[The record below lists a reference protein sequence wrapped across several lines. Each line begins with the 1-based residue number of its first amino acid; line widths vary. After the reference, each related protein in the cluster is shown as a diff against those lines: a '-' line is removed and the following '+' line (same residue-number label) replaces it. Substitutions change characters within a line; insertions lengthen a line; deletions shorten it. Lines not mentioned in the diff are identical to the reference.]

1 MIPILVVLCLV
12 GFLLW
17 LIPMDSRIKTIIIVV
32 AGIIVAIMLYNMFA
46 GGGSLRLPSFK

>member
-1 MIPILVVLCLV
+1 MLTILIVLGLA

-32 AGIIVAIMLYNMFA
+32 VAIIVAVVLYNMF
-46 GGGSLRLPSFK
+46 GGGGIHLPSFRK

>member
-1 MIPILVVLCLV
+1 MVGLLLILCLV

-32 AGIIVAIMLYNMFA
+32 IAVIVAIVLYNSLV
-46 GGGSLRLPSFK
+46 GGIRLPRWPK